1 MQPDIEQLKT
11 TYKNLSDDKLTR
23 LAITEA
29 ASLRPEA
36 LDLLKAEIKNRGLD
50 EGIMNGVNVQL
61 ADLSNLAIDDYIALI
76 RNQPCP
82 VCSSTAAQLNAV
94 VIGSVKSFIILTQY
108 KKKLMV
114 ACPSC
119 LQQANQ
125 KATSSTALMGWWGLP
140 WGIIRTSQALF
151 RNIKTNKVIRTD
163 EPSDTLL
170 SFVKTNVGVI
180 ESVRKNNQSLH
191 LMLDSINKR

>member
-36 LDLLKAEIKNRGLD
+36 LDLLKAEIKSRGLD

-61 ADLSNLAIDDYIALI
+61 TTPESLAIDSYISLI

-82 VCSSTAAQLNAV
+82 VCSSTAQPLNAI
-94 VIGSVKSFIILTQY
+94 VIGSVKSFIILTHY
-108 KKKLMV
+108 KKKLMI

-125 KATSSTALMGWWGLP
+125 RATSSTALMGWWGLP

-151 RNIKTNKVIRTD
+151 RNMKANKVIRTD
-163 EPSDTLL
+163 EPSDKLI

-180 ESVRKNNQSLH
+180 ESVRKNNHSLQV
-191 LMLDSINKR
+191 MLDSVNKR

>member
-11 TYKNLSDDKLTR
+11 TYKNLSDDKLTS

-36 LDLLKAEIKNRGLD
+36 LDLLKAEIKSRGLD

-61 ADLSNLAIDDYIALI
+61 TTPDSLAIDSYISLI

-82 VCSSTAAQLNAV
+82 VCSSTAQPLNAI
-94 VIGSVKSFIILTQY
+94 VIGSVKSFIILTHY
-108 KKKLMV
+108 KKKLMI

-125 KATSSTALMGWWGLP
+125 RATSSTALMGWWGLP

-151 RNIKTNKVIRTD
+151 RNMKANKVIRTD
-163 EPSDTLL
+163 EPSDKLI

-180 ESVRKNNQSLH
+180 ESVRKNNHSLQV
-191 LMLDSINKR
+191 MLDSVNKR

>member
-11 TYKNLSDDKLTR
+11 TYKNLSDDKLTH

-61 ADLSNLAIDDYIALI
+61 STPGSLAIDSYISLI

-82 VCSSTAAQLNAV
+82 VCSSTAQPLNAI

-108 KKKLMV
+108 KKKLMI

-125 KATSSTALMGWWGLP
+125 RATSSTALMGWWGLP

-151 RNIKTNKVIRTD
+151 RNMKANKIIRTE
-163 EPSDTLL
+163 EPSDNLV

-180 ESVRKNNQSLH
+180 ESVRKNNHSLQV
-191 LMLDSINKR
+191 MLDSVNKR

>member
-36 LDLLKAEIKNRGLD
+36 LDILKAEIKSRGLD

-61 ADLSNLAIDDYIALI
+61 ATPDSLAIDSYISLI
-76 RNQPCP
+76 RSQPCP
-82 VCSSTAAQLNAV
+82 VCSSTTQPLNAI

-108 KKKLMV
+108 KKQLMI

-125 KATSSTALMGWWGLP
+125 RATSVTALMGWWGLP

-151 RNIKTNKVIRTD
+151 RNIKANKVIRTD
-163 EPSDTLL
+163 EASDNLI

-180 ESVRKNNQSLH
+180 ESVRKNNNSIQV
-191 LMLDSINKR
+191 MLDSVNKR

>member
-1 MQPDIEQLKT
+1 MQPNIEQLKT
-11 TYKNLSDDKLTR
+11 TYKNLNDDKLTH
-23 LAITEA
+23 LAITQA

-36 LDLLKAEIKNRGLD
+36 LEILKAEIKSRGLD

-61 ADLSNLAIDDYIALI
+61 ADPGSLAIDDYIELVRSQA
-76 RNQPCP
+76 CP
-82 VCSSTAAQLNAV
+82 VCSSTAAPLNAI

-125 KATSSTALMGWWGLP
+125 KATSTTAIMGWWGLP

-151 RNIKTNKVIRTD
+151 RNIKANKAIRAN
-163 EPSDTLL
+163 EPSDSLI
-170 SFVKTNVGVI
+170 SFIKTNAGVI
-180 ESVRKNNQSLH
+180 ESVRKNNQALQA
-191 LMLDSINKR
+191 MLDSVNKR

>member
-36 LDLLKAEIKNRGLD
+36 LDLLKAEIKSRGLD

-61 ADLSNLAIDDYIALI
+61 TTPDSLAIDSYISLI

-82 VCSSTAAQLNAV
+82 VCSSTAQPLNAI
-94 VIGSVKSFIILTQY
+94 VIGSVKSFIILTHY
-108 KKKLMV
+108 KKKLMI

-125 KATSSTALMGWWGLP
+125 RATASTALMGWWGLP

-151 RNIKTNKVIRTD
+151 RNMKANKVIRTD
-163 EPSDTLL
+163 EPPDKLI

-180 ESVRKNNQSLH
+180 ESVRKNNHSLQV
-191 LMLDSINKR
+191 MLDSVNKR